1 MDRVKGQMQIERLAR
16 IAVLNVRDGLVRE
29 QIGRPAAGT
38 LRIGML
44 ARSVLLHAIEPPV
57 GNIERVGLGAVVRVV
72 IDRAGILAVVRVE
85 AAIERRVL
93 QALLDDAGVH
103 TIHER
108 VMQVLVTAAHVPLA
122 AHEGLVA
129 RRLEGLR
136 HEMLAQISA
145 AGVIRGVTD
154 RIAAGEHGRA
164 CHRAHRRR
172 VEALQ
177 ADGTRTRR
185 AKAVHVRRLDRHL
198 ARRRVIA
205 HIAPALIIRDD
216 DDHVRSRH
224 GGNRECKSL
233 RGAAIG
239 RIRHFDGKI
248 KISGLSRRAAQNA
261 ATAQREAIRQRTAE
275 KAPSIA
281 CAASARGGKSLRI
294 SPRRAAIRQRR
305 CRGDRRSRS
314 DRVTRR

>member
-1 MDRVKGQMQIERLAR
+1 MQIKRLAW
-16 IAVLNVRDGLVRE
+16 IAILNVRDGFVRE
-29 QIGRPAAGT
+29 QVGRPAARA
-38 LRIGML
+38 LRIGVL

-57 GNIERVGLGAVVRVV
+57 GTVEIFRLGRPVRVV
-72 IDRAGILAVVRVE
+72 INRAGILAVVRIK

-108 VMQVLVTAAHVPLA
+108 VMQILVTAAHVPLA
-122 AHEGLVA
+122 AHEGLIA

-136 HEMLAQISA
+136 HQMLAQIRA
-145 AGVIRGVTD
+145 ASVVRGMTD

-185 AKAVHVRRLDRHL
+185 AKAVHVGRLDRHL

-205 HIAPALIIRDD
+205 HIAPTLVIRDD
-216 DDHVRSRH
+216 DDHIRSGH
-224 GGNRECKSL
+224 GGDRERKSL
-233 RGAAIG
+233 RGTASG
-239 RIRHFDGKI
+239 RIGHFGRKI
-248 KISGLSRRAAQNA
+248 KSARLSRSAAQNA
-261 ATAQREAIRQRTAE
+261 STAQSEAIRQ
-275 KAPSIA
+275 
-281 CAASARGGKSLRI
+281 
-294 SPRRAAIRQRR
+294 
-305 CRGDRRSRS
+305 
-314 DRVTRR
+314 